1 MYISAIGVRSS
12 MQLAESEPVGKLD
25 AEQLPDV
32 CATCELVSQ

>member
-1 MYISAIGVRSS
+1 

-25 AEQLPDV
+25 AEQLTSSAAQPDV